1 MSVGAIKDEP
11 DLEGPAH
18 VSPSIAVETDEFV
31 YETEA
36 DSEEFKRSFA
46 AAYLTRPKPK
56 AIFAMTVGMP
66 EFAGILDRP
75 PISIL
80 KRKDLNDAYVP
91 KAEDFKQE
99 VKRRAHFFMNVE
111 EEADYHI
118 NELKT
123 NHPLK
128 TRRNKIVIPQPNQ
141 WLNTNL
147 KAWLS
152 TRPMKP
158 NEKDT
163 EFVRA
168 EIKKFLEFLGNESM
182 IEAAEAAIAAPTT
195 PKVSLLSPVA
205 TPVASSLNLPTLPV
219 DEHCYTSV
227 NDSES
232 YKRSAAL
239 TYSKLA
245 SKPRVVIAMAL
256 GMHEYQGM
264 LERPPFSLATR
275 KDMTD
280 DYIPRAEDY
289 RYEIKR
295 RAHFFMNVE
304 EEADYFLKE
313 LKKKHPLEN
322 MRGVVQLPQP
332 AQWKIAS
339 LRGWLTT
346 RPLRPTKEDSTFIS
360 ESMQI
365 IMDSL
370 QAVLAE
376 QKAKE
381 EISKKSSGPKMPW
394 GTGGD
399 STARGGLIHE
409 AIHKSD
415 AVLEAVSKQNKS
427 QAIVN
432 KITILN
438 QTITGY
444 QQDISSLRSTLN
456 DIANRILT
464 IEMKIAENPDST
476 ERMSKLIA
484 DQQAS
489 KEDTENKIKGIEDL
503 IAETREQIADMTKEM
518 EELSAAAEESVTE
531 SGRKRKLEE
540 SSATPENEEIAEI

>member
-1 MSVGAIKDEP
+1 MSTDIKEDPETP
-11 DLEGPAH
+11 IPPA
-18 VSPSIAVETDEFV
+18 PGTVETDPYI

-36 DSEEFKRSFA
+36 DTDEFKRSFA
-46 AAYLTRPKPK
+46 AAYLARPKTK

-91 KAEDFKQE
+91 KADDFKHE
-99 VKRRAHFFMNVE
+99 VKRRAHFFMNVD
-111 EEADYHI
+111 EEAEYHTL
-118 NELKT
+118 ELKGA
-123 NHPLK
+123 HPLK

-152 TRPMKP
+152 TRPLKP
-158 NEKDT
+158 NEKDM
-163 EFVRA
+163 EFLRA
-168 EIKKFLEFLGNESM
+168 EVKKFLEFLGNESM
-182 IEAAEAAIAAPTT
+182 IEAAEAAIAAPST
-195 PKVSLLSPVA
+195 PKASTLSPVS
-205 TPVASSLNLPTLPV
+205 TPLPAAMNLPVLPV

-227 NDSES
+227 NDTDV
-232 YKRSAAL
+232 YKRSSAL

-264 LERPPFSLATR
+264 LDRPPFSLATR

-289 RYEIKR
+289 RFEIKR

-332 AQWKIAS
+332 AQWKIHS
-339 LRGWLTT
+339 LRQWLAT
-346 RPLRPTKEDSTFIS
+346 RPLRPSKEDSAFIS
-360 ESMQI
+360 ESIQI
-365 IMDSL
+365 ILESL
-370 QAVLAE
+370 EAVMEE
-376 QKAKE
+376 QRIKE
-381 EISKKSSGPKMPW
+381 ESSKKSSSKMPW
-394 GTGGD
+394 GTGAG
-399 STARGGLIHE
+399 ARTKDGLIHE

-415 AVLEAVSKQNKS
+415 AVLEAVNIQNKS
-427 QAIVN
+427 QVVVN

-444 QQDISSLRSTLN
+444 QQDITSLRATLN
-456 DIANRILT
+456 DIANRVLT
-464 IEMKIAENPDST
+464 IEMKIAENPDSA
-476 ERMSKLIA
+476 ERLIA
-484 DQQAS
+484 LLGEQKS
-489 KEDTENKIKGIEDL
+489 TREETEGKIKGFEDL
-503 IAETREQIADMTKEM
+503 IAEIRQQIADMTKEI
-518 EELSAAAEESVTE
+518 EELSAAVEESTNE
-531 SGRKRKLEE
+531 SGRKRKLDD
-540 SSATPENEEIAEI
+540 SSFTKSEAEDIAEI